1 MVGVLV
7 FVDQNVA
14 ELSLILGCHRWESSE
29 QVNRFTDQV
38 VEVECVIA
46 AKLALIR
53 TVDRGDGS
61 LNRVGGI
68 DVACKLFGI
77 DQLVLGI
84 RDNRRNSTGSKFVQI
99 GSKVFDQSL
108 EDCSTIARI
117 VDGEVRVVPQTFRLS
132 SQDCH
137 AGRVESLEPNAV
149 GLAT

>member
-14 ELSLILGCHRWESSE
+14 ELSLILRCNSRESAE

-61 LNRVGGI
+61 LNRIGGV
-68 DVACKLFGI
+68 DVSRKLFGI
-77 DQLVLGI
+77 NQLVLGI
-84 RDNRRNSTGSKFVQI
+84 
-99 GSKVFDQSL
+99 
-108 EDCSTIARI
+108 
-117 VDGEVRVVPQTFRLS
+117 
-132 SQDCH
+132 
-137 AGRVESLEPNAV
+137 
-149 GLAT
+149 